1 MRTALRIPF
10 AVVTIS
16 CLVFIGVCANERY
29 HQTSLPTTKIL
40 SLPAP
45 SFVARM
51 NCYPTTIAIS
61 PDPDYATVLN
71 QGYGTEQSGVRQ
83 SIAVLDAILVTVGC
97 EVARRQPNKATLS
110 GLRSRRIANL
120 YASLA
125 SASQRRFRVVQ
136 MARPESLIITLA
148 LRTC

>member
-1 MRTALRIPF
+1 
-10 AVVTIS
+10 
-16 CLVFIGVCANERY
+16 
-29 HQTSLPTTKIL
+29 
-40 SLPAP
+40 
-45 SFVARM
+45 M